1 MKNEKEEFGLLYAHI
16 EDLCVRAQ
24 KGELADSSFLSPR
37 ELHYACRY
45 LARMGV
51 SAYPFGGYADAERQK
66 LYVLPDYIESDDLCE
81 GNFVSHLREFGL
93 DAELCAIR
101 IEGSGYRTLTHRD
114 FLGSLLSLG
123 IERDVLGDILVDSD
137 GHAATVFCESQML
150 SFLNAEL
157 LRVAND
163 KVRIK
168 PVSLESVEVPERQFE
183 KICDTVASARL
194 DCVVAALCSL
204 SREKARQTVT
214 GGFVELNYE
223 NEERPDRE
231 VETPA
236 VLSVRGY
243 GRYRV
248 VRLED
253 RTRKGR
259 LRLEAEKYR

>member
-1 MKNEKEEFGLLYAHI
+1 MKNEKEEFGLLYAHM

-24 KGELADSSFLSPR
+24 KGEVASSSFLSPR

-45 LARMGV
+45 LAHRGV

-66 LYVLPDYIESDDLCE
+66 LYLLPDYIELSERDGTDFAVCLQ
-81 GNFVSHLREFGL
+81 EFGF
-93 DAELCAIR
+93 DSELCAIR
-101 IEGSGYRTLTHRD
+101 IEGSGYRALTHRD

-123 IERDVLGDILVDSD
+123 IERDVLGDILVDPD
-137 GHAATVFCESQML
+137 GYGATVFCESQML

-168 PVSLESVEVPERQFE
+168 SVLLESVKVPERQFE

-214 GGFVELNYE
+214 GGLVELNYE

-231 VETPA
+231 VEAPA
-236 VLSVRGY
+236 VLSIRGY
-243 GRYRV
+243 GRYRM